1 MNKLKT
7 YEVPMIGYVSHSAR
21 VEATSKEDA
30 IDKAWKETGD
40 INLRQDIYIEFSND
54 ILSSEVEEIDLEQEA
69 KDDAIRMFVGAKHK
83 QLGHD
88 RYCDI
93 QDIVNKTLNKLWEI
107 A

>member
-7 YEVPMIGYVSHSAR
+7 YLVQMLGYVNHTER

-30 IDKAWKETGD
+30 FDKAWKQVQEVNTKSD
-40 INLRQDIYIEFSND
+40 IFVDFSPEWSPDDI
-54 ILSSEVEEIDLEQEA
+54 EEIDLEQEA
-69 KDDAIRMFVGAKHK
+69 KDDAIRMFVCAKHK

-93 QDIVNKTLNKLWEI
+93 QDKVNKVLNELWEI
-107 A
+107 K